1 MLEVKKS
8 FPFLAFYLNGGVESI
23 SEIKKNIVNFD
34 GLMIGR
40 SIYDNP
46 IFMLQIEQEIFKSE
60 VSLTRKDI
68 IEKYAVYAL
77 EKSNQGISNYLL
89 LRHLFS
95 LYYNTSSSK
104 KWKKFIHDIIQ
115 SDKNIELITNF
126 EELTYDE
133 ETKAHS

>member
-1 MLEVKKS
+1 
-8 FPFLAFYLNGGVESI
+8 
-23 SEIKKNIVNFD
+23 
-34 GLMIGR
+34 MIGR

-104 KWKKFIHDIIQ
+104 KWKKFLHDIIQ
-115 SDKNIELITNF
+115 SNKDINNIKSF
-126 EELTYDE
+126 EESFYEEKITTYG
-133 ETKAHS
+133 